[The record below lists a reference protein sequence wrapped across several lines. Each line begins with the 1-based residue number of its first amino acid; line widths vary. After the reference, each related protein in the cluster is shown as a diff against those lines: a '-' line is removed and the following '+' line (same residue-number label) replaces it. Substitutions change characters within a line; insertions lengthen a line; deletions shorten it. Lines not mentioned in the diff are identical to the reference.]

1 MKIFTKLLLPI
12 AALTALTTG
21 ENNAMEKPGNYN
33 FEAFSKRHP
42 IEELEKDHS
51 VKPHIKAIIDEK
63 LQYTLAPGANRFSW
77 LPNYIMKCK
86 PSRLQ
91 GSLLIKKCARECNC
105 NLVDTPTK
113 QLYKTSWGDFYIVE
127 KEINLSRQ
135 PLSLQQIKQLY
146 KVFKKTN
153 YQDVNLGAVLNTQEG
168 IAYIVDTE
176 HDSFKKPLFGNVT
189 LAQKLS
195 VLPMDA
201 DAKQWVDRKCGIRTY
216 QHNDYLKDTCA
227 MS

>member
-1 MKIFTKLLLPI
+1 MKIFKKLFLPI
-12 AALTALTTG
+12 AVIAAFVGTSQ
-21 ENNAMEKPGNYN
+21 AMEKPNTYN
-33 FEAFSKRHP
+33 FEVFSKKHP

-51 VKPHIKAIIDEK
+51 VKPHVKELIDAK
-63 LQYTLAPGANRFSW
+63 LQYTLATGANRFPW
-77 LPNYIMKCK
+77 LPNHIMKSK

-127 KEINLSRQ
+127 KEINFSRQ

-146 KVFKKTN
+146 KVFKKTD
-153 YQDVNLGAVLNTQEG
+153 YQDINPGAVLNTQEG

-176 HDSFKKPLFGNVT
+176 HDSFIKPLFGNVT
-189 LAQKLS
+189 LAHKLS

-201 DAKQWVDRKCGIRTY
+201 DAKEWVNKKCGIRTDKY
-216 QHNDYLKDTCA
+216 SDYLKDTCA
-227 MS
+227 IS